1 MISILFVLYD
11 HLLQCGME
19 KKKLIIIGAG
29 LSGLYSAVL
38 LQEKYD
44 VTLLEARDRTG
55 GRIMALGGHDM
66 GPSWVWPHQKNIL
79 RLIGTLGLELF
90 PQYNDGLAL
99 YDAPDGVQRFNASAG
114 APSYRVKGGIHQ
126 IVAALEKRLYKA
138 VHLNEKAL
146 SFAHSGEKIIV
157 RSAVTTY
164 EVDRVI
170 VTLPPRLAA
179 ESIVY
184 TPPLPSELQTQL
196 QHIPT
201 WMGYS
206 AKCVIEYPEAFWR
219 EEGLSGFAVSHLGPL
234 GEIHDASTWD
244 KAALFGFV
252 HSQAT
257 LVRFEEDILKELTRM
272 YGKKAE
278 NPSKIFLVDWKK
290 EPYTSTSLDAMPLRE
305 HPSYGFEARHFN
317 GKLIFS
323 GTESAFGEGGYL
335 EGAVVSAMQAARSL

>member
-1 MISILFVLYD
+1 
-11 HLLQCGME
+11 ME
-19 KKKLIIIGAG
+19 KNKLLIIGAG

-55 GRIMALGGHDM
+55 GRIMAMGGHDM

-90 PQYNDGLAL
+90 PQYADGLAL
-99 YDAPDGVQRFNASAG
+99 YDAPDGVQRFNASTG
-114 APSYRVKGGIHQ
+114 APSYRLKGGIRQ
-126 IVAALEKRLYKA
+126 IVAALEKQLYKA
-138 VHLNEKAL
+138 VNFNEKVL
-146 SFAHSGEKIIV
+146 SLVHSGEKIIV
-157 RSAVTTY
+157 KSVVATY

-170 VTLPPRLAA
+170 VTLPPRLASA
-179 ESIVY
+179 SIAY
-184 TPPLPSELQTQL
+184 SPPLPSELQTLL
-196 QHIPT
+196 QNIPT

-234 GEIHDASTWD
+234 GEIHDACTSD

-252 HSQAT
+252 HSHANFE
-257 LVRFEEDILKELTRM
+257 RFEEDIRKQLTRM

-278 NPSKIFLVDWKK
+278 DPSRIYLLDWKK
-290 EPYTSTSLDAMPLRE
+290 EPFTSTSLDALPLRA

-317 GKLIFS
+317 GKLVFS

-335 EGAVVSAMQAARSL
+335 EGAIVSAMNTAKML